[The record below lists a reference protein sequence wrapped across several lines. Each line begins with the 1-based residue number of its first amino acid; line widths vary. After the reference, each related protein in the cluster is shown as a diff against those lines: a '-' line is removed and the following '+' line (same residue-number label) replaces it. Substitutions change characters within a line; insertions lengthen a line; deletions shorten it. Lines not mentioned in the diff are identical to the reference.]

1 MVLDA
6 DIFRSARVMIREH
19 GDGALE
25 FAQSRANALWDK
37 NDDKGAA
44 VWMRIARAVEEL
56 RKQSPGTTDQA
67 H

>member
-1 MVLDA
+1 MTSNA
-6 DIFRSARVMIREH
+6 DIFRSARVMVREH

>member
-25 FAQSRANALWDK
+25 FAQSRANALWDE

-44 VWMRIARAVEEL
+44 VWMRISRAIEEL
-56 RKQSPGTTDQA
+56 QKQSPDTTDRT